1 MTVIRKRTGDKGG
14 CCNPYSELQ
23 LEIERVDQTA
33 IDAKTIANNAEAT
46 VNANMGKIN
55 DAIAIAPQVE
65 TNTANIS
72 QHENRINTNTTNIN
86 KNTIDIQEQDKDIT
100 ALKTKTIQNENR
112 INTNT
117 TNINKNTTD
126 IQKQGEDIVALKT
139 KTNENENRINTN
151 TTNINKNTTDIQKQG
166 EDIVALKTK
175 TNDNSAAIKVL
186 EDEVGPE
193 TVAGTIQYRLKNI
206 DTKLPTAIKEVEM
219 VADASTVT
227 HKATHISG
235 TAESDALP
243 VVSRTQAGIMSASVY
258 AAMEDVIANNTSR
271 ISVLEQSALT
281 YDISGLVSADP
292 TNAEISAAFQQK
304 YPNIPIQP
312 GIRVADYNNAHF
324 WQYGNNMWI
333 LLTQINIQTATNDS
347 LGIVKGSNTDG
358 KVFVETD
365 GSMSLKGYDALVSKD
380 ATHDSKIN
388 TLEVGLGNANARID
402 ATNTNVAN
410 NAADIVAANN
420 EIATNTNDINGLKG
434 RMATAEEQIAT
445 HDTKINQHTQSINGL
460 TTDVNGLES
469 RMSTAEGQI
478 STNETNINQHTQ
490 SINGLST
497 DVNDLKSRMSTAEG
511 QISTNETNINQ
522 HTQSINGLST
532 DVNGLKTSKQDK
544 LIAGNGISIAGDGKT
559 ISASGAWIIHDHAN
573 TDDIFTV
580 SITDSQ
586 HPVYLNI
593 LKDLK
598 FCVYNIFGPKS
609 LSTSANRPPSIE
621 YLEFNLPKGN
631 YAIQCYSLIGITFLY
646 QDAPSPQQTSST
658 YQSYIGV
665 SSTGEV
671 SLNLK
676 FRYKRDSD
684 KQIVTTEKQL
694 FITPK
699 ENMQH
704 RVYQLPDIINNYNMA
719 KAVGIKNYDY
729 PDKEIISALLIK
741 YQN

>member
-14 CCNPYSELQ
+14 CCDPISELQ

-33 IDAKTIANNAEAT
+33 IDAKTMANNAEAT

-100 ALKTKTIQNENR
+100 ALKTKTVQNENR

-117 TNINKNTTD
+117 ININENTID
-126 IQKQGEDIVALKT
+126 IQEQGEDIVALKT
-139 KTNENENRINTN
+139 KTNN
-151 TTNINKNTTDIQKQG
+151 
-166 EDIVALKTK
+166 
-175 TNDNSAAIKVL
+175 NSAAIEAL

-193 TVAGTIQYRLKNI
+193 TVAGTIQYRLKDI

-219 VADASTVT
+219 IANASTVT

-235 TAESDALP
+235 AAESDALP
-243 VVSRTQAGIMSASVY
+243 VVSREQAGIMSASVY

-347 LGIVKGSNTDG
+347 LGIVKGSDTDG
-358 KVFVETD
+358 KVFIETD

-380 ATHDSKIN
+380 ATHDSRIN

-410 NAADIVAANN
+410 NAADIVAANGN
-420 EIATNTNDINGLKG
+420 ISTNTNDINDLKN
-434 RMATAEEQIAT
+434 RMGTAEEQIAT
-445 HDTKINQHTQSINGL
+445 HENKIT
-460 TTDVNGLES
+460 
-469 RMSTAEGQI
+469 
-478 STNETNINQHTQ
+478 QHTQ

-522 HTQSINGLST
+522 HTQSINGLTT
-532 DVNGLKTSKQDK
+532 DINGLKTSKQDK
-544 LIAGNGISIAGDGKT
+544 LIAGTGISIASDGKT
-559 ISASGAWIIHDHAN
+559 ISLEGPVEPQRIAINTYAQLKNALNNMKVGDRLTGDLIANSGTSGSAMGLGFFDFEKQDEASKLGGGA
-573 TDDIFTV
+573 TK
-580 SITDSQ
+580 SIVFRKHRSSVLIGNLPRYSTAQ
-586 HPVYLNI
+586 EGGNLG
-593 LKDLK
+593 DLFRIDLTTQIVVK
-598 FCVYNIFGPKS
+598 GGCAFKVENNKVVFDAS
-609 LSTSANRPPSIE
+609 LSA
-621 YLEFNLPKGN
+621 
-631 YAIQCYSLIGITFLY
+631 
-646 QDAPSPQQTSST
+646 
-658 YQSYIGV
+658 
-665 SSTGEV
+665 
-671 SLNLK
+671 
-676 FRYKRDSD
+676 SD
-684 KQIVTTEKQL
+684 PQIVFYESQNL
-694 FITPK
+694 SFI
-699 ENMQH
+699 N
-704 RVYQLPDIINNYNMA
+704 VYWL
-719 KAVGIKNYDY
+719 
-729 PDKEIISALLIK
+729 K
-741 YQN
+741 Y

>member
-1 MTVIRKRTGDKGG
+1 MTVIRKRSGDKGG

-46 VNANMGKIN
+46 INANMGKIN

-100 ALKTKTIQNENR
+100 ALKTKTIQ
-112 INTNT
+112 
-117 TNINKNTTD
+117 
-126 IQKQGEDIVALKT
+126 
-139 KTNENENRINTN
+139 NENRINTN

-347 LGIVKGSNTDG
+347 LGTVKGSNTNG

-380 ATHDSKIN
+380 ATHDSKIS
-388 TLEVGLGNANARID
+388 TLETGLGNANARID

-410 NAADIVAANN
+410 NAADIVAANGN
-420 EIATNTNDINGLKG
+420 ISTNTNDINGLKG
-434 RMATAEEQIAT
+434 RMATAEGQIAT
-445 HDTKINQHTQSINGL
+445 HETKITQHTQSINGL
-460 TTDVNGLES
+460 TTDVN
-469 RMSTAEGQI
+469 AI
-478 STNETNINQHTQ
+478 KTN
-490 SINGLST
+490 
-497 DVNDLKSRMSTAEG
+497 
-511 QISTNETNINQ
+511 
-522 HTQSINGLST
+522 
-532 DVNGLKTSKQDK
+532 KQDK
-544 LIAGNGISIAGDGKT
+544 LIAGTNITIGTDGKT
-559 ISASGAWIIHDHAN
+559 ISASGGKEYTAGEGINISADGIISTKAPTEITVYSPVILYSKKYPTSVSQSTSDQVTTITFGTGKRTVNSYSIPTTNRLTTFSTKNIN
-573 TDDIFTV
+573 TQQYYFKYIDFVYPDFIPRDKTV
-580 SITDSQ
+580 NINVIVLDSEYSMIHTESKNIIINNLTDTD
-586 HPVYLNI
+586 YLNI
-593 LKDLK
+593 
-598 FCVYNIFGPKS
+598 P
-609 LSTSANRPPSIE
+609 LSTCRNINWSV
-621 YLEFNLPKGN
+621 YL
-631 YAIQCYSLIGITFLY
+631 
-646 QDAPSPQQTSST
+646 
-658 YQSYIGV
+658 
-665 SSTGEV
+665 
-671 SLNLK
+671 
-676 FRYKRDSD
+676 
-684 KQIVTTEKQL
+684 
-694 FITPK
+694 
-699 ENMQH
+699 
-704 RVYQLPDIINNYNMA
+704 INASWN
-719 KAVGIKNYDY
+719 
-729 PDKEIISALLIK
+729 
-741 YQN
+741 

>member
-14 CCNPYSELQ
+14 CCSPYSELQ

-33 IDAKTIANNAEAT
+33 IDAKTTANNAEAT
-46 VNANMGKIN
+46 VNANMDKIN

-117 TNINKNTTD
+117 INISKNTND
-126 IQKQGEDIVALKT
+126 IQKQS
-139 KTNENENRINTN
+139 
-151 TTNINKNTTDIQKQG
+151 

-175 TNDNSAAIKVL
+175 TNDNSAAIEAL

-219 VADASTVT
+219 IADASTVT

-243 VVSRTQAGIMSASVY
+243 VVSREQAGIMSASVY
-258 AAMEDVIANNTSR
+258 SAMEDVIANNTSR

-292 TNAEISAAFQQK
+292 TNAEISEAFHQK

-347 LGIVKGSNTDG
+347 LGIVKGSDTDG

-365 GSMSLKGYDALVSKD
+365 GSMSLKGYDALVAKD
-380 ATHDSKIN
+380 ATHDSKIG
-388 TLEVGLGNANARID
+388 TLETGLGNANARID

-410 NAADIVAANN
+410 NAADIVTANGN
-420 EIATNTNDINGLKG
+420 ISTNTNDINGLKG

-445 HDTKINQHTQSINGL
+445 HETKITQNTQSINGL
-460 TTDVNGLES
+460 TTDVNGLKS

-478 STNETNINQHTQ
+478 STNETNITQNTQ
-490 SINGLST
+490 SINGLTT
-497 DVNDLKSRMSTAEG
+497 DVNGLKSRMSTAEG

-522 HTQSINGLST
+522 HTQSINGLTTDVNGLKTDVNGLKTDVNGLKT

-544 LIAGNGISIAGDGKT
+544 LIAGQGITIADDGKT
-559 ISASGAWIIHDHAN
+559 IAAKYAPQRIEYVGK
-573 TDDIFTV
+573 DDIFSAFQNFLINAAVGESFEIWYKSGTYVSETV
-580 SITDSQ
+580 YYMGTSPFVRFGDSSSEYVKLALLSPLVLSSVRELNGTMFRTFYCQ
-586 HPVYLNI
+586 HALTQIKLSNSGAEQKSEGTLYL
-593 LKDLK
+593 
-598 FCVYNIFGPKS
+598 
-609 LSTSANRPPSIE
+609 
-621 YLEFNLPKGN
+621 
-631 YAIQCYSLIGITFLY
+631 TF
-646 QDAPSPQQTSST
+646 
-658 YQSYIGV
+658 GV
-665 SSTGEV
+665 SSNGTL
-671 SLNLK
+671 S
-676 FRYKRDSD
+676 
-684 KQIVTTEKQL
+684 
-694 FITPK
+694 
-699 ENMQH
+699 
-704 RVYQLPDIINNYNMA
+704 YN
-719 KAVGIKNYDY
+719 GGYIKSPTSGVNAYSW
-729 PDKEIISALLIK
+729 KEISSSLTNLIDNTVGSAKFAYINK
-741 YQN
+741 P

>member
-46 VNANMGKIN
+46 INANMGKIN

-151 TTNINKNTTDIQKQG
+151 TTNINKNTTGIQKQGEDIVALKTKTNENENRINTNTTNINKNTTDIQKQG

-219 VADASTVT
+219 VTDASTVT
-227 HKATHISG
+227 HKATHING

-347 LGIVKGSNTDG
+347 LGIVKGSDTDG

-490 SINGLST
+490 SINDLST
-497 DVNDLKSRMSTAEG
+497 DVNT
-511 QISTNETNINQ
+511 
-522 HTQSINGLST
+522 
-532 DVNGLKTSKQDK
+532 LKTSKQDK
-544 LIAGNGISIAGDGKT
+544 LIVGNGISIADDGRT
-559 ISASGAWIIHDHAN
+559 ISASDWTVYTGDITNLFEIISN
-573 TDDIFTV
+573 QIK
-580 SITDSQ
+580 IKQ
-586 HPVYLNI
+586 PI
-593 LKDLK
+593 L
-598 FCVYNIFGPKS
+598 
-609 LSTSANRPPSIE
+609 
-621 YLEFNLPKGN
+621 
-631 YAIQCYSLIGITFLY
+631 IQ
-646 QDAPSPQQTSST
+646 AT
-658 YQSYIGV
+658 YQSYRTYY
-665 SSTGEV
+665 TGYTY
-671 SLNLK
+671 LNPFNAMMDSNTVTINVKAYADDGRIVL
-676 FRYKRDSD
+676 FSFSYNNGSINLTTRDQKGD
-684 KQIVTTEKQL
+684 NYERKLNNDFNEIVNKG
-694 FITPK
+694 F
-699 ENMQH
+699 
-704 RVYQLPDIINNYNMA
+704 YIIYTR
-719 KAVGIKNYDY
+719 
-729 PDKEIISALLIK
+729 S
-741 YQN
+741 

>member
-33 IDAKTIANNAEAT
+33 IDAKTTANNAEAT
-46 VNANMGKIN
+46 VNSNMDKIN

-86 KNTIDIQEQDKDIT
+86 KNTIDIQEQGKDIT
-100 ALKTKTIQNENR
+100 ALKTKTIQNENS

-117 TNINKNTTD
+117 TNINKNTID
-126 IQKQGEDIVALKT
+126 IQKQSEDIVTLKT

-151 TTNINKNTTDIQKQG
+151 TTNINKCTSDIQKQDK
-166 EDIVALKTK
+166 DISALKTK
-175 TNDNSAAIKVL
+175 TNDNSAAIKTL

-206 DTKLPTAIKEVEM
+206 DSKLPTAIKEVEM
-219 VADASTVT
+219 IADASTVT

-243 VVSRTQAGIMSASVY
+243 VVSRDQAGIMSASVY

-333 LLTQINIQTATNDS
+333 LLTQIDVQVATNQS
-347 LGIVKGSNTDG
+347 LGVVKGSDTDG

-365 GSMSLKGYDALVSKD
+365 GSMSLKGYDALVVKD
-380 ATHDSKIN
+380 ATHDSKIG
-388 TLEVGLGNANARID
+388 TLETGLGNANARID

-410 NAADIVAANN
+410 NAQDIITANN
-420 EIATNTNDINGLKG
+420 EIATNTNDISGLKG

-445 HDTKINQHTQSINGL
+445 HDTKITQN
-460 TTDVNGLES
+460 
-469 RMSTAEGQI
+469 
-478 STNETNINQHTQ
+478 TQ

-497 DVNDLKSRMSTAEG
+497 DINGLKSRMSTAEG

-522 HTQSINGLST
+522 HTQSINGLSNDISGLNDRMST
-532 DVNGLKTSKQDK
+532 AEGQIATHETNINQHTQSINGLSTEVNGLKTSKQDK
-544 LIAGNGISIAGDGKT
+544 LIAGTGIEIASDGKT
-559 ISASGAWIIHDHAN
+559 ISVSEVVPQK
-573 TDDIFTV
+573 V
-580 SITDSQ
+580 SINNFTDLSNAIS
-586 HPVYLNI
+586 NI
-593 LKDLK
+593 RTGDRLIGDWIYFK
-598 FCVYNIFGPKS
+598 
-609 LSTSANRPPSIE
+609 STSTSTPIGIAMFDIE
-621 YLEFNLPKGN
+621 KLDYTATSNDSFVTKGFIARVHSGSRIYPKGN
-631 YAIQCYSLIGITFLY
+631 EKILRENF
-646 QDAPSPQQTSST
+646 SST
-658 YQSYIGV
+658 ISITANTNNQIIFNEGCVMIVDESNNTFYFNI
-665 SSTGEV
+665 STLQPDPYVYVKPESIFKNV
-671 SLNLK
+671 YWLK
-676 FRYKRDSD
+676 Y
-684 KQIVTTEKQL
+684 
-694 FITPK
+694 
-699 ENMQH
+699 
-704 RVYQLPDIINNYNMA
+704 
-719 KAVGIKNYDY
+719 
-729 PDKEIISALLIK
+729 
-741 YQN
+741 

>member
-46 VNANMGKIN
+46 INANMGKIN

-497 DVNDLKSRMSTAEG
+497 DVN
-511 QISTNETNINQ
+511 
-522 HTQSINGLST
+522 
-532 DVNGLKTSKQDK
+532 GLKTSKQDK

>member
-14 CCNPYSELQ
+14 CCSPYSELQ

-33 IDAKTIANNAEAT
+33 IDAKTTANNAEAT
-46 VNANMGKIN
+46 VNANMDKIN

-65 TNTANIS
+65 TNTTNIS

-86 KNTIDIQEQDKDIT
+86 KNTIDIQEQGKDIT
-100 ALKTKTIQNENR
+100 ALKTKTIENENR

-117 TNINKNTTD
+117 ININENTID
-126 IQKQGEDIVALKT
+126 IQEQGKDITALKT

-151 TTNINKNTTDIQKQG
+151 TTNINKNTNDIQKQG
-166 EDIVALKTK
+166 EDIAALKTK
-175 TNDNSAAIKVL
+175 TNDNSAAIKAL

-219 VADASTVT
+219 IADASTVT

-243 VVSRTQAGIMSASVY
+243 VVSREKAGIMSASVY

-324 WQYGNNMWI
+324 WQYGNNMWV
-333 LLTQINIQTATNDS
+333 LLTQINVQVATNQS
-347 LGIVKGSNTDG
+347 LGIVKGSDTDG

-365 GSMSLKGYDALVSKD
+365 GSMSLKGYDALVAKD
-380 ATHDSKIN
+380 ATHDSKIG
-388 TLEVGLGNANARID
+388 TLETGLGNANARID

-410 NAADIVAANN
+410 NAQDIITANN
-420 EIATNTNDINGLKG
+420 EIATNTNDISGLKG

-445 HDTKINQHTQSINGL
+445 HDTKITQNTQNINGL
-460 TTDVNGLES
+460 TTDVNGLKN

-490 SINGLST
+490 SINGLTT
-497 DVNDLKSRMSTAEG
+497 DVNGLKNRMSTAEG

-532 DVNGLKTSKQDK
+532 DVNGLKTSKQNK
-544 LIAGNGISIAGDGKT
+544 LTAGENISIVNDVISATIPRGKTVYTGSFVNLFEKTANSIRLKKDVDIEFISIAGNFIARET
-559 ISASGAWIIHDHAN
+559 ISLKKFEQSLLTNRPGLYFGIVK
-573 TDDIFTV
+573 TDYFSADIFYRYNEQTLTIKIGSNTIAESTFNDYQIKTESGNV
-580 SITDSQ
+580 T
-586 HPVYLNI
+586 LN
-593 LKDLK
+593 KTA
-598 FCVYNIFGPKS
+598 Y
-609 LSTSANRPPSIE
+609 
-621 YLEFNLPKGN
+621 
-631 YAIQCYSLIGITFLY
+631 
-646 QDAPSPQQTSST
+646 
-658 YQSYIGV
+658 
-665 SSTGEV
+665 
-671 SLNLK
+671 
-676 FRYKRDSD
+676 FR
-684 KQIVTTEKQL
+684 IWT
-694 FITPK
+694 
-699 ENMQH
+699 
-704 RVYQLPDIINNYNMA
+704 
-719 KAVGIKNYDY
+719 
-729 PDKEIISALLIK
+729 
-741 YQN
+741 